1 MRNRSDI
8 KESGRNR
15 GNIITGNSE
24 MGNTETGN
32 TLTGNTQKAKIV
44 LLAMVLCLWG
54 AGGRTSYAAQDTSQD
69 ISKDIS
75 QTGAAS
81 TTPETAGNTAGAIII
96 EYGNLRELLKQGN
109 LSLKESIEDYEDNIN
124 AYQEIWDTLKRE
136 QDNMEDKAEEMGGED
151 SQTAGIYSSNAAML
165 KSSASRIYKELALQ
179 FCTAYSAILS
189 KNTVIAT
196 GTTGRMLA
204 QTTGLP
210 VHCYLSGRLGGVQ
223 QITSRIACDEVDLV
237 LFFRDPLKADAASI
251 TEQNLLRLC
260 DMHSVPIATNIA
272 TAEVLLR
279 GMDQGDLDYREGMHP
294 ALVEPMPTVQRHAV

>member
-1 MRNRSDI
+1 MEAPPAGTGVRL
-8 KESGRNR
+8 R
-15 GNIITGNSE
+15 GSAEPDCDAADDDEHQGN
-24 MGNTETGN
+24 
-32 TLTGNTQKAKIV
+32 Q
-44 LLAMVLCLWG
+44 LA
-54 AGGRTSYAAQDTSQD
+54 DH
-69 ISKDIS
+69 KDILDCRAELD
-75 QTGAAS
+75 AAVVDC
-81 TTPETAGNTAGAIII
+81 G
-96 EYGNLRELLKQGN
+96 
-109 LSLKESIEDYEDNIN
+109 
-124 AYQEIWDTLKRE
+124 E
-136 QDNMEDKAEEMGGED
+136 QHHHENG
-151 SQTAGIYSSNAAML
+151 
-165 KSSASRIYKELALQ
+165 KELALQ